1 MTSLA
6 TKRTGISEDEQM
18 VDLLTEAE
26 QQLEED
32 QDEFSLGTGEPE
44 TNSTPSTSPIASST
58 EKNDVIE
65 EKWYIVV
72 SSTPNHI
79 DDATGTEASNI
90 DSTTTKRNFK
100 LLNLLTTAQEAE
112 NTRNDVLDRRQQAI
126 ENGGLVI
133 QEEEILLI
141 PFLLQRK
148 RPQDEFQLTPLTSIG
163 NTTPQ
168 QNQDDKSS
176 SLFAPV
182 TSSPSMILQT
192 LRNDIIK
199 AIEDEKE
206 NIDYPSKD
214 ASRSNSITDTFSYL
228 FSSAKLQTG
237 MQSAQSL
244 FWTGYTKSKEVAD
257 EITKSETY
265 QQVTDKVTE
274 VANGIQQSETY
285 KNVSAR
291 VSDGFTVI
299 SDKTKET
306 VQTVREHEGVQTFS
320 QNVGDG
326 LQSLKQNIGNR
337 FQTLQ
342 ERVGTT
348 VETVKNSDGF
358 KNVQAKA
365 TTVGQNASQEIGKV
379 VEDVRQRIRTISTS
393 Q

>member
-44 TNSTPSTSPIASST
+44 TNSTPSTSPTASST

-126 ENGGLVI
+126 ENGGLVV

-141 PFLLQRK
+141 PFLLERK
-148 RPQDEFQLTPLTSIG
+148 RPQDEFQLTPLTSTIS

-168 QNQDDKSS
+168 QNQDDESS

-182 TSSPSMILQT
+182 TSSPSMILET

-257 EITKSETY
+257 EI
-265 QQVTDKVTE
+265 
-274 VANGIQQSETY
+274 
-285 KNVSAR
+285 KNR
-291 VSDGFTVI
+291 RLI
-299 SDKTKET
+299 
-306 VQTVREHEGVQTFS
+306 
-320 QNVGDG
+320 
-326 LQSLKQNIGNR
+326 NR
-337 FQTLQ
+337 LPT
-342 ERVGTT
+342 R
-348 VETVKNSDGF
+348 
-358 KNVQAKA
+358 
-365 TTVGQNASQEIGKV
+365 
-379 VEDVRQRIRTISTS
+379 
-393 Q
+393 